1 MRVISTGNTYEIF
14 DDTLRTYEQLP
25 SKSYIVRFSKFKG
38 FFLEKYNDIEIKE
51 DKIYGVQNEK
61 VTKVLNAFEKTTRS
75 LGVILSGDKGIGK
88 SLFSKLLSV
97 EAINRGIPL
106 IIVNQFIPGIAS
118 YIESIDQEVMVLFDE
133 FDKTFGS
140 IRAGDGEESPQTSLL
155 TLFDGIS
162 NGKKLFVIT
171 CNDLTKLSDYF
182 INRPG
187 RFHYHFRFKYPTS
200 NEVKDYLED
209 KLDEQYY
216 GEIDSIVQF
225 ARKINLNYDC
235 LRAIAFEVNNGSTFR
250 EAISD
255 LNIINFGR
263 RMKYDITLYYKNG
276 IKAMADK
283 NVKIDMFSDS
293 NQSFW
298 LYDSTQGVYYVKV
311 IFNISDA
318 EYDDEEKEYYVS
330 PDHLRIIYNNDCDDL
345 VDKVKSTEVKCLKIS
360 LSQSEELHYIV

>member
-1 MRVISTGNTYEIF
+1 MRVISSGNTYEIF
-14 DDTLRTYEQLP
+14 DDTLRTYEKLP
-25 SKSYIVRFSKFKG
+25 SKSYIVRFSKYKG
-38 FFLEKYNDIEIKE
+38 FYLEKYNDIEIKE
-51 DKIYGVQNEK
+51 KKIYGVQNEK
-61 VTKVLNAFEKTTRS
+61 VAKVLNAFEKTNRS

-88 SLFSKLLSV
+88 SLFSKLLSA

-235 LRAIAFEVNNGSTFR
+235 LRAIAFEVNNGNTFK

-276 IKAMADK
+276 MKAADK
-283 NVKIDMFSDS
+283 KVEIDMFSGS
-293 NQSFW
+293 NQSHW
-298 LYDSTQGVYYVKV
+298 LYDTTQAVDYVKV
-311 IFNISDA
+311 IFNIEDA
-318 EYDDEEKEYYVS
+318 EYDDEKKEYYIS
-330 PDHLRIIYNNDCDDL
+330 PDRLRIIYDDDFKDL
-345 VDKVKSTEVKCLKIS
+345 VDKAKSTEIKCLKIS
-360 LSQSEELHYIV
+360 LSQFEELHYVV